1 MLRLETER
9 LTLRE
14 IRVDDDEFMLELL
27 TEPSFLHFIGDKG
40 VRTIEETRQYII
52 DGPVDSYRRHGLGM
66 YIVELKASGT
76 PIGMAGLVKRD
87 TLEDVDVGFAFLPE
101 YWSQGYAYESTCA
114 VMKFARGELGLERIV
129 AITASDNVSSIRL
142 LEKIGL
148 RFEKMIQLAEDEAEI
163 KLFVS
168 DA

>member
-1 MLRLETER
+1 MNWGTAALLRLETER

-76 PIGMAGLVKRD
+76 PIGMAGLK
-87 TLEDVDVGFAFLPE
+87 TSM
-101 YWSQGYAYESTCA
+101 W
-114 VMKFARGELGLERIV
+114 
-129 AITASDNVSSIRL
+129 VSPSCRNTGR
-142 LEKIGL
+142 KAMPMN
-148 RFEKMIQLAEDEAEI
+148 RHAP
-163 KLFVS
+163 S
-168 DA
+168 